1 MIAKIDTA
9 NRASDVI
16 SSINVLVAIRWVAFA
31 WKEVKATTITKCFK
45 KAGILNDNLD
55 VLEVSSDDPFL

>member
-1 MIAKIDTA
+1 MQLQGTLPPLASPVCDCYTD

-16 SSINVLVAIRWVAFA
+16 SSINVLVASRWVAFA

-45 KAGILNDNLD
+45 KAGILNDN
-55 VLEVSSDDPFL
+55 